1 MLKNLSEEHN
11 VFMNKLIKEFKEFKS
26 KLTIKKR
33 EENKINK
40 INIGKK
46 YISIHYNDY
55 SVKVDKSKIDSK
67 YIYLNNYLYNAEYC
81 LNNKNKYKV
90 FLFFLFLFCNGYVS
104 RMGDIFLEIK
114 DNKSDLY
121 LYITSDG
128 KFIDSELTMRFVK
141 FLKLDFIFTF
151 GENEVFLNKK
161 NKKLLIEKMDFY
173 LNSKEKDLFCF
184 KYKEKRFFYNI
195 RTNKYLVNLR
205 ELNKNHNIPD
215 YIISKIKIFLK
226 ETDFNLYDIKKDEI
240 IIGTYG
246 KFLIFVYHN
255 LRYILF
261 NNKIINKTLNLNNFK
276 LIKNLIKYN
285 NIRYSL
291 IKDIEN
297 KNLILL
303 KENEEPIILHS
314 KSKFIKESNEV
325 QISKGTSFLL
335 LGNQLIKIINHT
347 GLDLLYYGYINEK
360 QMKFSIIPIRSEND
374 RIFFLNNE
382 IYMIKKNFYLF
393 DEKNMKQTYKN
404 LVNNIKEVIK
414 ENNKCV
420 FKNNF

>member
-33 EENKINK
+33 EENKINQ
-40 INIGKK
+40 INVGKK
-46 YISIHYNDY
+46 YISIHYNNY
-55 SVKVDKSKIDSK
+55 SIKANKDEIDNK
-67 YIYLNNYLYNAEYC
+67 YLIGKGYFYAAENR

-104 RMGDIFLEIK
+104 KMYDNFLVIK

-128 KFIDSELTMRFVK
+128 KFIDSELTMRFVE

-151 GENEVFLNKK
+151 GEDEVFLNKN

-184 KYKEKRFFYNI
+184 KYKDKRFFYNKK
-195 RTNKYLVNLR
+195 TNKYLINLR
-205 ELNKNHNIPD
+205 QLNKNHNIPD

-226 ETDFNLYDIKKDEI
+226 ETDLNLYDIKKDEI
-240 IIGTYG
+240 IISTYG
-246 KFLIFVYHN
+246 KFLIFVYNN

-261 NNKIINKTLNLNNFK
+261 NNKIINKTLNLNKFK
-276 LIKNLIKYN
+276 LIENSIKYN
-285 NIRYSL
+285 NVKYSL
-291 IKDIEN
+291 IKDIN
-297 KNLILL
+297 NNNLILL

-314 KSKFIKESNEV
+314 KSKLIKENSEV

-335 LGNQLIKIINHT
+335 IGNQLIKIINHT
-347 GLDLLYYGYINEK
+347 GLNFLYYSNINEK
-360 QMKFSIIPIRSEND
+360 QMKFSIIPSKNENNK
-374 RIFFLNNE
+374 IFFLNNE

-393 DEKNMKQTYKN
+393 DKKDMKQTYKN

-420 FKNNF
+420 FENNF

>member
-11 VFMNKLIKEFKEFKS
+11 IFMNKLIKEFKEFKS
-26 KLTIKKR
+26 KLTIKKK
-33 EENKINK
+33 EENKMNK

-55 SVKVDKSKIDSK
+55 SIKVDKSKIDSK
-67 YIYLNNYLYNAEYC
+67 YMYLNNYLYSAEYC

-90 FLFFLFLFCNGYVS
+90 FLFFLFLFCNGY
-104 RMGDIFLEIK
+104 INKICNNFLKIK

-128 KFIDSELTMRFVK
+128 KFIDSELTMRFVE

-151 GENEVFLNKK
+151 GEDEVFLNKN

-184 KYKEKRFFYNI
+184 KYKDKRFFYNKK
-195 RTNKYLVNLR
+195 TNKYLINLR
-205 ELNKNHNIPD
+205 QLNKNHIPD
-215 YIISKIKIFLK
+215 YIISKIKFFLK
-226 ETDFNLYDIKKDEI
+226 EIDLNLYDIKKDEI
-240 IIGTYG
+240 MISTYG
-246 KFLIFVYHN
+246 KFCIFFYDN

-261 NNKIINKTLNLNNFK
+261 DNKILNKELSLNNFK
-276 LIKNLIKYN
+276 LVKNLIKYN
-285 NIRYSL
+285 NVKYSL
-291 IKDIEN
+291 IKDIDN
-297 KNLILL
+297 DNLILL
-303 KENEEPIILHS
+303 KENEKPIILHP
-314 KSKFIKESNEV
+314 KSKVIEKGNEV
-325 QISKGTSFLL
+325 QISKDTSFLL
-335 LGNQLIKIINHT
+335 FGNQIKKIINHT
-347 GLDLLYYGYINEK
+347 GLYLVYYDNINEK
-360 QMKFSIIPIRSEND
+360 EMKFSIIPSKNKNN

-382 IYMIKKNFYLF
+382 IYMIRKDFYLF
-393 DEKNMKQTYKN
+393 DKKDMKQTYKN

-420 FKNNF
+420 LENNF

>member
-11 VFMNKLIKEFKEFKS
+11 NFMNKLIKEFKEFKS

-55 SVKVDKSKIDSK
+55 SIKVDKSKIDSK

-128 KFIDSELTMRFVK
+128 KFIDSELTMRFVE

-246 KFLIFVYHN
+246 KFFIFVYNN

-261 NNKIINKTLNLNNFK
+261 DNKIINKELSLNNFK
-276 LIKNLIKYN
+276 LVKNLIKYN

-291 IKDIEN
+291 IKDIDN
-297 KNLILL
+297 NNLILL
-303 KENEEPIILHS
+303 KENEEAIILHS

-347 GLDLLYYGYINEK
+347 GLDFVYYSHINEK
-360 QMKFSIIPIRSEND
+360 QMKFSIIPSKNENN
-374 RIFFLNNE
+374 RIFFLNYE
-382 IYMIKKNFYLF
+382 IYMVRKDFYLF
-393 DEKNMKQTYKN
+393 DKKDMKQTYKN

-420 FKNNF
+420 FENNF

>member
-33 EENKINK
+33 EENKINQ
-40 INIGKK
+40 INVGKK
-46 YISIHYNDY
+46 YISIHYNNY
-55 SVKVDKSKIDSK
+55 SIKANKDEIDNK
-67 YIYLNNYLYNAEYC
+67 YLIGKGYFYAAENR

-104 RMGDIFLEIK
+104 KMYDNFLVIK

-128 KFIDSELTMRFVK
+128 KFIDSELTMRFVE

-151 GENEVFLNKK
+151 GEDEVFLNKN
-161 NKKLLIEKMDFY
+161 NKKLLIAKMDFY

-184 KYKEKRFFYNI
+184 KYKDKRFFYNKK
-195 RTNKYLVNLR
+195 TNKYLINLR
-205 ELNKNHNIPD
+205 QLNKNHNIPD

-226 ETDFNLYDIKKDEI
+226 ETDLNLYDIKKDEI
-240 IIGTYG
+240 IISTYG
-246 KFLIFVYHN
+246 KFLIFVYNN

-261 NNKIINKTLNLNNFK
+261 NNKIINKTLNLNKFK
-276 LIKNLIKYN
+276 LIENSIKYN
-285 NIRYSL
+285 NVKYSL
-291 IKDIEN
+291 IKDIN
-297 KNLILL
+297 NNNLILL

-314 KSKFIKESNEV
+314 KSKLIKENSEV

-347 GLDLLYYGYINEK
+347 GLDFVYYSHINEK
-360 QMKFSIIPIRSEND
+360 QMKFSIIPSKNENN
-374 RIFFLNNE
+374 RIFFLNYE
-382 IYMIKKNFYLF
+382 IYMVRKDFYLF
-393 DEKNMKQTYKN
+393 DKKDMKQTYKN

-414 ENNKCV
+414 KNNKCV
-420 FKNNF
+420 FENNF

>member
-11 VFMNKLIKEFKEFKS
+11 IFMNKLIKEFKEFKS
-26 KLTIKKR
+26 KLIIKKR

-55 SVKVDKSKIDSK
+55 SIKVDKSKIDSK

-81 LNNKNKYKV
+81 LNNKNKYKI
-90 FLFFLFLFCNGYVS
+90 FLFFLFLFCNGYVNK
-104 RMGDIFLEIK
+104 MYNNFLKIK
-114 DNKSDLY
+114 DNESDLY

-128 KFIDSELTMRFVK
+128 KFIDSELTMRFVE
-141 FLKLDFIFTF
+141 FLKLDFNFTF
-151 GENEVFLNKK
+151 IENEVFLNKN

-173 LNSKEKDLFCF
+173 LNTKEKDLFCF
-184 KYKEKRFFYNI
+184 KYKETRSFYNI

-226 ETDFNLYDIKKDEI
+226 ETDLNLYDIKKDEI

-285 NIRYSL
+285 NIKFSL
-291 IKDIEN
+291 IKDIN
-297 KNLILL
+297 NNNLILL
-303 KENEEPIILHS
+303 KKNEEPIILHS
-314 KSKFIKESNEV
+314 KSKIIKEINEV

-347 GLDLLYYGYINEK
+347 GLNFLYYSNINEK
-360 QMKFSIIPIRSEND
+360 QMKFSIIPSKNENNK
-374 RIFFLNNE
+374 IFFLNNE
-382 IYMIKKNFYLF
+382 IYMIRKDFYLF
-393 DEKNMKQTYKN
+393 DKKDMKQTYKN

-420 FKNNF
+420 FENNF

>member
-141 FLKLDFIFTF
+141 FLKLDFIFIF

>member
-11 VFMNKLIKEFKEFKS
+11 IFMNKLIKEFKEFKN

-33 EENKINK
+33 EENKINQ
-40 INIGKK
+40 INVGTK
-46 YISIHYNDY
+46 YISIHYNNY
-55 SVKVDKSKIDSK
+55 SIKANKNEVDNK
-67 YIYLNNYLYNAEYC
+67 YLIRNSYFYSAEIF

-90 FLFFLFLFCNGYVS
+90 FLFFYFLFCNGYVNQIY
-104 RMGDIFLEIK
+104 DNFLKIK
-114 DNKSDLY
+114 DNESDLY

-128 KFIDSELTMRFVK
+128 KFIDSELTKKFIE
-141 FLKLDFIFTF
+141 FLKLDFNFSHIH
-151 GENEVFLNKK
+151 EEVFLNKR

-184 KYKEKRFFYNI
+184 KYKEKRFFYNKK
-195 RTNKYLVNLR
+195 TNKYSINSR
-205 ELNKNHNIPD
+205 QLNKNHNIPD

-226 ETDFNLYDIKKDEI
+226 ETDLNLYDIKKDEI
-240 IIGTYG
+240 IISTYG
-246 KFLIFVYHN
+246 KFYIFFYKD

-261 NNKIINKTLNLNNFK
+261 NNKILNKELSLNKFK
-276 LIKNLIKYN
+276 LVKNLIKYN
-285 NIRYSL
+285 NIKYSL
-291 IKDIEN
+291 IKNLDN
-297 KNLILL
+297 DNLILL

-314 KSKFIKESNEV
+314 KSKVLEKGNEV

-335 LGNQLIKIINHT
+335 LGNQIKKIINHT
-347 GLDLLYYGYINEK
+347 GLYLVYYSYMNEK
-360 QMKFSIIPIRSEND
+360 QMKFSIIPSKNENN

-382 IYMIKKNFYLF
+382 IYMIRKDFYLF

-404 LVNNIKEVIK
+404 LVNNMKEVIK

-420 FKNNF
+420 LKNNF

>member
-11 VFMNKLIKEFKEFKS
+11 NFMNKLIKEFKEFKS

-33 EENKINK
+33 AENKINK

-55 SVKVDKSKIDSK
+55 SIKVDKSKIDSK
-67 YIYLNNYLYNAEYC
+67 YISLNNYLYNAEYC
-81 LNNKNKYKV
+81 LNNKNKYKI

-104 RMGDIFLEIK
+104 KMYDNFLVIK

-128 KFIDSELTMRFVK
+128 KFIDSELTMRFVE

-151 GENEVFLNKK
+151 GEDEVFLNKN

-215 YIISKIKIFLK
+215 HIISKIKFFLK
-226 ETDFNLYDIKKDEI
+226 EVDLNLYDIKRDEI

-261 NNKIINKTLNLNNFK
+261 NNKIINKTLKLNNFK

-285 NIRYSL
+285 NIKFSL
-291 IKDIEN
+291 IKDIN
-297 KNLILL
+297 NNNLILL
-303 KENEEPIILHS
+303 KKNEEPIILHS
-314 KSKFIKESNEV
+314 KSKIIKEINEV
-325 QISKGTSFLL
+325 KISKGTSFLL

-347 GLDLLYYGYINEK
+347 GLNFLYYSNINEK
-360 QMKFSIIPIRSEND
+360 QMKFSIIPSKNENNK
-374 RIFFLNNE
+374 IFFLNNE

-393 DEKNMKQTYKN
+393 DKKDMKQTYKN

-420 FKNNF
+420 FENNF

>member
-404 LVNNIKEVIK
+404 LMNNMKEVIK

>member
-11 VFMNKLIKEFKEFKS
+11 IFMNKLIKEFKEFKS
-26 KLTIKKR
+26 KLIIKK
-33 EENKINK
+33 EEDKINK

-46 YISIHYNDY
+46 YISIHYNNY
-55 SVKVDKSKIDSK
+55 SIKVNKNEIDNK
-67 YIYLNNYLYNAEYC
+67 YLIEKGYFYIAGSFLE
-81 LNNKNKYKV
+81 NKNKYKV
-90 FLFFLFLFCNGYVS
+90 FLFFLFLLCNGYVS
-104 RMGDIFLEIK
+104 KMYNNFLKIK
-114 DNKSDLY
+114 DNESDLY

-128 KFIDSELTMRFVK
+128 KFIDSELTMRFVE
-141 FLKLDFIFTF
+141 FLKLDFNFTF
-151 GENEVFLNKK
+151 IENEVFLNKN

-173 LNSKEKDLFCF
+173 LNTKEKDLFCF
-184 KYKEKRFFYNI
+184 KYKETRFFYNI

-246 KFLIFVYHN
+246 KFFIFVYNN

-261 NNKIINKTLNLNNFK
+261 DNKIINKELSLNNFK
-276 LIKNLIKYN
+276 LVKNLIKYN

-291 IKDIEN
+291 IKDIDN
-297 KNLILL
+297 NNLILL
-303 KENEEPIILHS
+303 KENEEAIILHS

-347 GLDLLYYGYINEK
+347 GLNFVYYSHINEK
-360 QMKFSIIPIRSEND
+360 QMKFSIIPSKNENN

-382 IYMIKKNFYLF
+382 IYIIRKDFYLF
-393 DEKNMKQTYKN
+393 DKKDMKQTYKN
-404 LVNNIKEVIK
+404 LVNNIKKVIK